1 MSAGDIEHLKEKR
14 LQIKR
19 YDSGKRMSQAV
30 VHGGFA
36 FLAGQVADD
45 TTQDVKGQTA
55 QILAKIDRL
64 LAKVGSDKTRILSA
78 TIWLASY
85 TSYNDVNEIW
95 DAWVPQGD
103 TPARACVESKLAL
116 PQYIVEIGVIAAA

>member
-1 MSAGDIEHLKEKR
+1 MAFKPFPRRSPDVPGLWGPPNSPSIRPTSFPEASRATRAIAGGSHQTLKEKQ
-14 LQIKR
+14 LQTKR

-55 QILAKIDRL
+55 QILDKIDRL
-64 LAKVGSDKTRILSA
+64 LAKV
-78 TIWLASY
+78 
-85 TSYNDVNEIW
+85 
-95 DAWVPQGD
+95 
-103 TPARACVESKLAL
+103 
-116 PQYIVEIGVIAAA
+116 